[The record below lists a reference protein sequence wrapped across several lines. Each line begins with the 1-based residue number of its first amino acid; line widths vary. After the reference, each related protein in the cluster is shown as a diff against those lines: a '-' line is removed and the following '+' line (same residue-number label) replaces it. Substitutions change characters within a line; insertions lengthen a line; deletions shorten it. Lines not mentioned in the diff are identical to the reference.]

1 MNHKDINRTLHL
13 GTWIASGSPIITEV
27 IATTGVD
34 WLLFDLEHNYMQ
46 ESDVLA
52 NIQAVGHSEVK
63 IIIRID
69 EFRPGLIA
77 RVLDWGASGIM
88 MPHVSNAGEAKRVV
102 DAMYYPPYGKR
113 GFSSSARSF
122 SFGKTTPQNMDE
134 WVKPLFLAQIE
145 NYEGVMNAD
154 EIAAVDGV
162 DILFAGPRDLKLD
175 LSARKNPD
183 ERIDFDFA
191 LRKIVAAAEKRKKQA
206 GILISPGQN
215 ISEFYKIGFNAFAI
229 GSDISILYERYK
241 QIINNNH
248 ILN

>member
-1 MNHKDINRTLHL
+1 MDRRINI

-27 IATTGVD
+27 ISTTGVD

-52 NIQAVGHSEVK
+52 NIQAVAHSKVK
-63 IIIRID
+63 IIVRID

-102 DAMYYPPYGKR
+102 EAMYYPPCGKR
-113 GFSSSARSF
+113 GFSSSARCF
-122 SFGKTTPQNMDE
+122 HFGKTTSQNMDE
-134 WVKPLFLAQIE
+134 WVKPLLLAQIE

-162 DILFAGPRDLKLD
+162 DVLFVGPRDLKLD
-175 LSARKNPD
+175 LSVRKNPD
-183 ERIDFDFA
+183 ERIDYDLA
-191 LRKIVAAAEKRKKQA
+191 IRKIAAAAEKNKKQA
-206 GILISPGQN
+206 GILISPAQTFA
-215 ISEFYKIGFNAFAI
+215 EFYKTGFNVIAI
-229 GSDISILYERYK
+229 GSDISILYEGYK
-241 QIINNNH
+241 QIIKNN
-248 ILN
+248 I

>member
-1 MNHKDINRTLHL
+1 MSRTLNI

-52 NIQAVGHSEVK
+52 NIQAVGNPNVK
-63 IIIRID
+63 IIVRVD

-102 DAMYYPPYGKR
+102 EAMYFPPYGKR
-113 GFSSSARSF
+113 GFSSSARCF
-122 SFGKTTPQNMDE
+122 HFGKTTPQSMDE
-134 WVKPLFLAQIE
+134 WKKPLFLAQIE
-145 NYEGVMNAD
+145 NYEGIMNVD

-162 DILFAGPRDLKLD
+162 DMLFAGPRDLKLD
-175 LSARKNPD
+175 LSVRKNPE
-183 ERIDFDFA
+183 ERIDFEVA
-191 LRKIVAAAEKRKKQA
+191 LRKIVTAAKNGKKQA
-206 GILISPGQN
+206 GILTSADQD
-215 ISEFYKIGFNAFAI
+215 ISELREIGFNAFAI
-229 GSDISILYERYK
+229 GSDISILCDGYK
-241 QIINNNH
+241 RIIEKS
-248 ILN
+248 